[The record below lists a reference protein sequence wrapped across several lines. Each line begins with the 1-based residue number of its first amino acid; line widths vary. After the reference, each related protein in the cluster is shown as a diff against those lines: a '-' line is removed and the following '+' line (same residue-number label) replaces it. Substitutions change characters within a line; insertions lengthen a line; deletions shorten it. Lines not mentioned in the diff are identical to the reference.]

1 MPTVTSKDGT
11 TIAYE
16 SAGSGPALVLVDG
29 ALCWRAAGVT
39 PTLLPELA
47 KHFTV
52 YAYDRRGRGEST
64 DTQPYANERELED
77 LEAVVAAAGASAATG
92 DQHSGSPYVCGFS
105 SGAILLMY
113 AIQNGLCPAKV
124 ALFEAPL
131 TVVDDTDEKPPA
143 DAVAHL
149 QELRAQDRR
158 GDMVRYFMVDLI
170 GVPSIFMLLMK
181 TVMRKG
187 WNSTRKVAHTLPY
200 DISFAERSAW
210 KAPADVGKSITMPCA
225 VIGGGASPAKLKKAV
240 RGTAAV
246 IPGSVVIE
254 VPKQTHMI
262 KPKPMTETLVS
273 FFKA

>member
-77 LEAVVAAAGASAATG
+77 LEAVVEAAG
-92 DQHSGSPYVCGFS
+92 GSPYICGFS
-105 SGAILLMY
+105 SGAIVIMY
-113 AIQNGLCPAKV
+113 AIQNGLRPAKV

-131 TVVDDTDEKPPA
+131 TVVDDTDAKPPA

-149 QELRAQDRR
+149 QELLAQDRR

-187 WNSTRKVAHTLPY
+187 WNSTRTVAHTLPY

-210 KAPADVGKSITMPCA
+210 KAPADAGKSITMPCA